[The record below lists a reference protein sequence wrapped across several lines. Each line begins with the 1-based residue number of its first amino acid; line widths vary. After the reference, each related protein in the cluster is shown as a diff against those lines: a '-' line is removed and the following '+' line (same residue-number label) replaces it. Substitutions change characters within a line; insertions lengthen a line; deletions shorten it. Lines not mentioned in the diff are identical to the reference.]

1 MSNKLTREVKYLQES
16 DRPKKAEPLS
26 FTEWCDN
33 QQISATFLFANV
45 GISAINERV
54 KEYATYLQEFNA
66 GENPIELEFFFSTL
80 DGLEKNIHKI
90 YDDDIIVYLGNCKY
104 DGDVFSV
111 KSKDSIIRFYSGK
124 LNSGR
129 Y

>member
-1 MSNKLTREVKYLQES
+1 MSKLTREVKYINES

-54 KEYATYLQEFNA
+54 KEYTTSLQEFNA
-66 GENPIELEFFFSTL
+66 EEKPVELQFCFSTVE
-80 DGLEKNIHKI
+80 GLEENRHKI
-90 YDDDIIVYLGNCKY
+90 FDGDIIVYLGKCKY

-111 KSKDSIIRFYSGK
+111 KSEDGIIRFYSGK